1 MQYLFQIGIDMYFQ
15 ALISLF
21 TLISAKEE
29 PWGGLSKVYSDQ
41 KEGMFMFLFK
51 CIKAVAFCPLDEML
65 INFNA
70 LTNSSIWDHRL
81 DDFCNLYFI
90 VSSIVVTCQYTYL
103 HQSSDSTP
111 YNSTFFWISCLPTQD
126 VLSMYLVFMI
136 TYLIIH

>member
-1 MQYLFQIGIDMYFQ
+1 MYFQ
-15 ALISLF
+15 ALISLL

-51 CIKAVAFCPLDEML
+51 CIKAVAFCPPDEML

-70 LTNSSIWDHRL
+70 LTKSSIWDHRL

-90 VSSIVVTCQYTYL
+90 VSSIVVTC
-103 HQSSDSTP
+103 
-111 YNSTFFWISCLPTQD
+111 
-126 VLSMYLVFMI
+126 
-136 TYLIIH
+136 